1 MVLASVIPKYSC
13 LIVGQLVGIQASDP
27 NSEQGRSYH
36 DRRVDWSDPTVVLD
50 ERDAKASRIVF
61 QGKGEDQSPT
71 PEALALSAVVSS
83 IEHGRGP
90 ISECF

>member
-13 LIVGQLVGIQASDP
+13 LIVGQLVGIQAPDP
-27 NSEQGRSYH
+27 NSEQGSSYH
-36 DRRVDWSDPTVVLD
+36 DRRAGWSDPTVALD
-50 ERDAKASRIVF
+50 ERDTRASWIVL
-61 QGKGEDQSPT
+61 QDEGEDQSPA
-71 PEALALSAVVSS
+71 PGAPALSAVVGG

>member
-1 MVLASVIPKYSC
+1 MIPKYLC
-13 LIVGQLVGIQASDP
+13 LTVGQLVGIRALDP
-27 NSEQGRSYH
+27 NSEQGRYYH

-50 ERDAKASRIVF
+50 ERDTRASRIVF

-71 PEALALSAVVSS
+71 PEAPALSTMVSS